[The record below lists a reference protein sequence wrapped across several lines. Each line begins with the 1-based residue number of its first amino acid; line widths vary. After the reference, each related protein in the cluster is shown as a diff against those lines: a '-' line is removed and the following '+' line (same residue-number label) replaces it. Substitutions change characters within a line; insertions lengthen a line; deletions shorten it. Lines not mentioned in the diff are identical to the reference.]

1 MSIEFKDLGNIESFY
16 SGFDE
21 GYEPSDD
28 IEFPR
33 RLNLAAID
41 NIEFDQVDHNDYPD
55 FTDAYVSSADMN
67 GMPMNDE
74 ELDTLNDQYR
84 EFVYQK
90 LIDKLY

>member
-1 MSIEFKDLGNIESFY
+1 MIDKLIITLPQEPP
-16 SGFDE
+16 E
-21 GYEPSDD
+21 GYGSCDNNQDD